1 MTTMRRS
8 SSSTSW
14 QVAVA
19 VAVALVRSCLQKKQQ
34 KQQYQQHQE
43 QQQQQQK
50 TCPKPGGW
58 HSAAPPQGLSFR
70 GMRQQL
76 VCCLHALAVRSL
88 AFCSSEDTEGQ
99 DASDS
104 SLLLATLLHLTSAA
118 PAWAPSHLQQSSYRI
133 LSGSLVRRS

>member
-1 MTTMRRS
+1 MTTIRRS
-8 SSSTSW
+8 GSSISW
-14 QVAVA
+14 QAA

-50 TCPKPGGW
+50 TCPKPADW
-58 HSAAPPQGLSFR
+58 NSAAPPQGLSFR
-70 GMRQQL
+70 GMQQQL
-76 VCCLHALAVRSL
+76 VCSLHALAVRSL

-104 SLLLATLLHLTSAA
+104 SLLHVTLLHLTSAA
-118 PAWAPSHLQQSSYRI
+118 PAWAPSHLEQSSYRI
-133 LSGSLVRRS
+133 LSRSLVRRS